1 MEEPQVVVSD
11 TERPSSS
18 TTSLQA
24 NNQTASPIDASQ
36 NASGL
41 EISQAISPQV
51 EPEIEIDPIPETEKE
66 EQLEQEDE
74 SKPWIAQE
82 HAFLKK
88 QKVRLKSLQARLLNP
103 AQAPISYTTLSTK
116 EKLLHDA
123 VRNFEAQYRELFS
136 QRKKLALRIENEFG
150 IQVEGLIFLARNP
163 KFLIEI
169 CVHFDTSYVTAV
181 QRTLDILGSSTLR
194 C

>member
-24 NNQTASPIDASQ
+24 TNQTTSPIDASQ

-41 EISQAISPQV
+41 EISQAISAQV
-51 EPEIEIDPIPETEKE
+51 ELEIEIDPIPETEKE

-123 VRNFEAQYRELFS
+123 VINFEAQYRELFS

-150 IQVEGLIFLARNP
+150 IQVEGLIL
-163 KFLIEI
+163 L
-169 CVHFDTSYVTAV
+169 
-181 QRTLDILGSSTLR
+181 
-194 C
+194 